1 MIRRSRSK
9 ISVLVKTLRDKS
21 DDVIGFMREKIAP
34 MIGLS
39 HRIVENTK
47 RNRGPLR
54 LTRPG
59 VWQSWFGFRGMVGVP
74 WHQGS

>member
-9 ISVLVKTLRDKS
+9 ISVLVKALRDKS
-21 DDVIGFMREKIAP
+21 DDVISRTRVKIAP
-34 MIGLS
+34 VVGLS

-47 RNRGPLR
+47 RNRGLLR

-59 VWQSWFGFRGMVGVP
+59 VWQSWFGSRGMVCVP
-74 WHQGS
+74 WPQGS